1 LDNLLKNSISPK
13 SLFSKVFLSV
23 LEFTMDPFGDSAT
36 AKADNE
42 DETEET
48 EDHHQEVILVW
59 RHRDLGKEHDKF

>member
-1 LDNLLKNSISPK
+1 
-13 SLFSKVFLSV
+13 
-23 LEFTMDPFGDSAT
+23 MDPFGDSAT